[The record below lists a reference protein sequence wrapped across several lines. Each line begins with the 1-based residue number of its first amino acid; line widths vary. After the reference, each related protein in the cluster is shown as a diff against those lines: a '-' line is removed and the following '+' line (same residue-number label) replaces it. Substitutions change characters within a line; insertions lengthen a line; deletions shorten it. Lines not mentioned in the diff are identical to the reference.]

1 MAALSRINYH
11 FEVDRAAIV
20 DLDGTLVDVTSIRY
34 LVEGDKKNFN
44 KFHESSAG
52 CPANPKV
59 AEFTKLLFKRGFK
72 IIIMSGRVERY
83 SELSSKW
90 LLSNNISFHELL
102 LRKNDDF
109 RPDVE
114 VKRDLFR
121 TLNNYKIQIAIDDR
135 NGLRDLWKELGVQL
149 VINPLELDIDESML
163 EVDALQ
169 I

>member
-1 MAALSRINYH
+1 MAALSRINYPS
-11 FEVDRAAIV
+11 EVDTAAIV

-34 LVEGDKKNFN
+34 LVEGEKKNFN

-52 CPANPKV
+52 CPANPTV
-59 AEFTKLLFKRGFK
+59 AEFTRLLFNRGFK

-121 TLNNYKIQIAIDDR
+121 TLNSYKVQIAIDDR
-135 NGLRDLWKELGVQL
+135 AGLRDLWKELGIQL
-149 VINPLELDIDESML
+149 VINPLDLNIDESML
-163 EVDALQ
+163 KIDALK